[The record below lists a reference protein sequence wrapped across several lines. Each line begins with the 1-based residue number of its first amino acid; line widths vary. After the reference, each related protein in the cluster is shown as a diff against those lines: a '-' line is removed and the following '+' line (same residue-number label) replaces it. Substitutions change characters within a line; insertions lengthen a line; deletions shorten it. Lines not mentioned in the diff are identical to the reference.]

1 MRLHSSTVGTG
12 ELQVGLVHGLGADE
26 TIWQPVIE
34 RLLATGRYTVTALDL
49 RGHGLSDR
57 STSYRL
63 GEFADDVVETLPPKM
78 HCVVGHS
85 LGGSVLVR
93 AVERLQPAH
102 AIYLDPGFG
111 LALPT
116 SGLAGRAF
124 WAVPVLTLGV
134 VGALQARRGAAQR
147 AAYGPAI
154 QASMKRGR
162 EKFDAKMAMG
172 VFREVAFSPVQIAP
186 PTVPSTIVLSDESPA
201 VVPDAMVAGLEREG
215 WEIERIAGVHHDMHI
230 EDPGRIASVIE
241 QLDR

>member
-12 ELQVGLVHGLGADE
+12 ELQIGLVHGLGADE

-34 RLLATGRYTVTALDL
+34 RLLATGHYTVTTLDL

-57 STSYRL
+57 ATSYRL
-63 GEFADDVVETLPPKM
+63 DEFAGDVVDTLPPEM
-78 HCVVGHS
+78 HCIVGHS

-93 AVERLQPAH
+93 AVERLRPAH
-102 AIYLDPGFG
+102 AVYLDPGFG

-147 AAYGPAI
+147 AAYGADI

-162 EKFDAKMAMG
+162 EKFDSKMGMS
-172 VFREVAFSPVQIAP
+172 VFREVAFDPVEIAP
-186 PTVPSTIVLSDESPA
+186 PVVPSTIVLSDESPA
-201 VVPDAMVAGLEREG
+201 VVPDAMVAGLAREG
-215 WEIERIAGVHHDMHI
+215 WQIERVSGVHHDMHI
-230 EDPGRIASVIE
+230 EDPDHVVSVIE
-241 QLDR
+241 ELRR